1 MRKLYLTI
9 ILTILISHLFAT
21 EVIVNLP
28 DTSVT
33 VSSGTIIEIPIVVSD
48 LSGLNVE
55 AYQFDFNFD
64 NNVITPEPPYI
75 ITSGTLSA
83 TPGWSVLPNANIQNK
98 LIIGAFGYVA
108 LNGNGTL
115 LKLKFRVLVD
125 EGSSS
130 LIFSSFIFNAGNPE
144 ASVVNGWFN
153 NNYGVPQVVVSLPDI
168 SVSHA
173 PETLIEIPVFIDGL
187 DNIAVNSYGFELH
200 FDPQIIVP
208 YPPFYKT
215 TETLSNLESWMV
227 TVNNNSS
234 GRIILEALGEEA
246 LNGNGIL
253 IKLIFSIVAS
263 NGQSPLYF
271 DDFLIN
277 DGSPGVS
284 LLPGSL
290 ENNFNYLPLVVSLP
304 NIKVSESS
312 GAIVN
317 IPVEVSDLSGLS
329 VISYE
334 FTISFDNNIIKP
346 EYPYFS
352 VAESLSDLT
361 DWFVFGNEIGND
373 ELNIGAI
380 GTTELEGSGTMLN
393 LIFRVVADE
402 GFSLLNFQSFR
413 FNDGSPEATLLNGSF
428 QNEPSPLI
436 TDSLIINNR
445 IVGDG
450 DQVCYQ
456 ANKTIEVSNFT
467 VESGGNALFFAGE
480 NILLKAGVQV
490 LSGGYFHAVISQK
503 RSLCS
508 KNQSDVTIADQNNDE
523 MIETTYSSNP
533 YKVYPNP
540 TSGKVIIELNNNID
554 RSVIQT
560 EVYSLYG
567 ERILNK
573 EFINSSAFNIDLSAQ
588 PSGILLL
595 RIYYEGK
602 YWFEKI
608 IKY

>member
-33 VSSGTIIEIPIVVSD
+33 LYSGTVIEIPIVVSD

-55 AYQFDFNFD
+55 AYQFVLNFD
-64 NNVITPEPPYI
+64 NNVITPEPPYV

-83 TPGWSVLPNANIQNK
+83 TPGWSVLPNANTQNK
-98 LIIGAFGYVA
+98 LIIGAFGYGA
-108 LNGNGTL
+108 LYGNGTL

-130 LIFSSFIFNAGNPE
+130 LTFSSFIFNAGNPE
-144 ASVVNGWFN
+144 ASVINGWFN
-153 NNYGVPQVVVSLPDI
+153 NYYGVPQVVVSLPDI

-173 PETLIEIPVFIDGL
+173 PETLIEVPVFIDGP
-187 DNIAVNSYGFELH
+187 DIVAVNSYGFELH
-200 FDPQIIVP
+200 YDPQVIVP
-208 YPPFYKT
+208 YPPFYSN
-215 TETLSNLESWMV
+215 TETLSGIEGWTV

-234 GRIILEALGEEA
+234 GKIILEASGEEG

-263 NGQSPLYF
+263 NGQSLLYF
-271 DDFLIN
+271 DDFLFN
-277 DGSPGVS
+277 DGSPEVS
-284 LLPGSL
+284 LVQGSF
-290 ENNFNYLPLVVSLP
+290 ENNFNYLHLVVSLP
-304 NIKVSESS
+304 DIKVSELS
-312 GAIVN
+312 GSIVN
-317 IPVEVSDLSGLS
+317 IPVEVSDLSGLN

-352 VAESLSDLT
+352 VEETLSDLT
-361 DWFVFGNEIGND
+361 DWFVFGNEIGNN

-380 GTTELEGSGTMLN
+380 GTTDLQGSGTMLN
-393 LIFRVVADE
+393 LMFRVVADE
-402 GFSLLNFQSFR
+402 GFSLLDFQSLR

-436 TDSLIINNR
+436 TDSLIINNG

-456 ANKTIEVSNFT
+456 ANETIEVSDLT
-467 VESGGNALFFAGE
+467 VESGGNILLFAGE
-480 NILLKAGVQV
+480 NILLKTGTRV
-490 LSGGYFHAVISQK
+490 LSGGYFYAAISQE
-503 RSLCS
+503 RSLCN
-508 KNQSDVTIADQNNDE
+508 KNQSDVFMADQNNDE
-523 MIETTYSSNP
+523 IIETTYSSNL
-533 YKVYPNP
+533 YRVYPNP
-540 TSGKVIIELNNNID
+540 TSGKIIIELNNNIY
-554 RSVIQT
+554 RSVIHA

-567 ERILNK
+567 ERILSK

-588 PSGILLL
+588 PSGIFLL

-602 YWFEKI
+602 YWMEKI